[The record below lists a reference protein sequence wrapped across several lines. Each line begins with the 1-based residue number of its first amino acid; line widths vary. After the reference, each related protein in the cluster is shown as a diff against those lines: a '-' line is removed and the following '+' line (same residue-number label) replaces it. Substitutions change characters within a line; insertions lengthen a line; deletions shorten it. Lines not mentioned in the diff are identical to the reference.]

1 MAKKLYKVNN
11 VTVDLSCYYGNGQY
25 SDGDVENE
33 ILEALKQG
41 KADELLHSD
50 NRWPVLYHLSS
61 IRHNLLEGINLKKDA
76 TVLEIGCGC
85 GAITGVL
92 CKKVKSVDAVEISP
106 RRAEIAAYRNQE
118 YNNLTIHVGNLN
130 DMKFGKKFDY
140 VTLIGV
146 LEYAGSFTK
155 TDNPYVDFLQNCR
168 KFLKDDGVLILAIEN
183 RLGMKYWSG
192 AREDHTGGY
201 FDGITGY
208 TKTTAVRTFARKEL
222 KNLLQIAGYGE
233 QKWFYPHPDYKM
245 PFDIFSDEHTPE
257 TKDVYGLTNCEYD
270 MDRLELFSELNAT
283 IGIIEAGLYQE
294 FANSFLVLCNNYNA
308 DDILPQAEY
317 IHYSIDRKKETG
329 LYTKI
334 LYNSD
339 KKVIYKCARN
349 KESRALLKNIAE
361 NCKILSGIYG
371 KEHVA
376 QCRLINDDL
385 LEMEYIEGPTFQEL
399 IFQATEEAGIYGFVK
414 YLEFYCNNILMG
426 DNNDNKKPLF
436 NFNSNNRII
445 NFDLNLDNIIYSNDK
460 YVIIDYEWLL
470 PSVPAKFILYRMFRH
485 MIVNFKEEIIKYN
498 IDEAVLW
505 NFMGINYELKEKYI
519 SWDKDFYSIVLDT
532 YRFRYIKKRQILG

>member
-1 MAKKLYKVNN
+1 MTNNLYKVKNII
-11 VTVDLSCYYGNGQY
+11 VDLSYYHGNGEY

-33 ILEALKQG
+33 ILNALKQG

-61 IRHNLLEGINLKKDA
+61 MRHNLLEGINLKKDA
-76 TVLEIGCGC
+76 EVLEIGCGC

-92 CKKVKSVDAVEISP
+92 CKKAKTVDAVEISP

-118 YNNLTIHVGNLN
+118 YDNLTIHVGNLN

-168 KFLKDDGVLILAIEN
+168 KFLKEDGVLILAIEN

-192 AREDHTGGY
+192 AREDHTGVY

-208 TKTTAVRTFARKEL
+208 TKTTGVRTFARNEL
-222 KNLLQIAGYGE
+222 KDLLHIAGYGT

-245 PFDIFSDEHTPE
+245 PFDIFSDEHIPDIKE
-257 TKDVYGLTNCEYD
+257 ISSLPYCEYD
-270 MDRLELFSELNAT
+270 MDRLELFSEKNAM
-283 IGIIEAGLYQE
+283 IGIMEAGLYSE
-294 FANSFLVLCNNYNA
+294 FANSFLVLCNNSNGYN
-308 DDILPQAEY
+308 ILPQAEY
-317 IHYSIDRKKETG
+317 IHYSQDRKKDTN

-334 LYNSD
+334 VFNGD
-339 KKVIYKCARN
+339 KKIIYKCARN
-349 KESRALLKNIAE
+349 KESRKLLQNIVE
-361 NCKILSGIYG
+361 NCKILNGIYG

-376 QCRLINDDL
+376 QSRLITKDL
-385 LEMEYIEGPTFQEL
+385 LEMEYVEGPTFQDL
-399 IFQATEEAGIYGFVK
+399 IFQAAEEAGIDGFIK

-426 DNNDNKKPLF
+426 DNIDNIKPLF
-436 NFNSNNRII
+436 DFYNNNRWI
-445 NFDLNLDNIIYSNDK
+445 NLDLNLDNVIFSNGQ
-460 YVIIDYEWLL
+460 YIIIDYEWLL
-470 PSVPAKFILYRMFRH
+470 PSVPLKFILYRTIRY
-485 MIVNFKEEIIKYN
+485 MIVHFKEKFEKYG
-498 IDEAVLW
+498 IDENALW
-505 NFMGINYELKEKYI
+505 ISVGINNELRERYI
-519 SWDKDFYSIVLDT
+519 SWDKEFYLAVLDT
-532 YRFRYIKKRQILG
+532 YRFSYIKKRYALG

>member
-1 MAKKLYKVNN
+1 MANNLYKVNN

-33 ILEALKQG
+33 ILEALKQE

-168 KFLKDDGVLILAIEN
+168 NFLKDDGVLILAIEN

-308 DDILPQAEY
+308 DDVLPQAEY
-317 IHYSIDRKKETG
+317 IHYSIDRKKETR

-334 LYNSD
+334 FDNGN
-339 KKVIYKCARN
+339 KKVIHKCARN
-349 KESRALLKNIAE
+349 KESRELLKNIAE
-361 NCKILSGIYG
+361 NCKILSGVYG
-371 KEHVA
+371 EEHVA

-399 IFQATEEAGIYGFVK
+399 ILQATEEAGIDGFIK
-414 YLEFYCNNILMG
+414 YMEFYCDNILMG
-426 DNNDNKKPLF
+426 DNDDRVKPSF
-436 NFNSNNRII
+436 EFDSENRIY
-445 NFDLNLDNIIYSNDK
+445 NYDLHLDDIIFSNGT
-460 YVIIDYEWLL
+460 YIIVDYEWLV
-470 PSVPAKFILYRMFRH
+470 SKVSAKFILYRTIIYMFVH
-485 MIVNFKEEIIKYN
+485 FKDQLNKYN
-498 IDEAVLW
+498 IDMGELCNLIGIDNELIKLYVSW
-505 NFMGINYELKEKYI
+505 NY
-519 SWDKDFYSIVLDT
+519 DFYDHVLDS
-532 YRFRYIKKRQILG
+532 YRLRYIKKRQMLG